1 MFFCVNFIHSHIRNN
16 AMDQSTLISHMAQT
30 GSDKGPMA

>member
-1 MFFCVNFIHSHIRNN
+1 
-16 AMDQSTLISHMAQT
+16 MDQRKLISHMAQT